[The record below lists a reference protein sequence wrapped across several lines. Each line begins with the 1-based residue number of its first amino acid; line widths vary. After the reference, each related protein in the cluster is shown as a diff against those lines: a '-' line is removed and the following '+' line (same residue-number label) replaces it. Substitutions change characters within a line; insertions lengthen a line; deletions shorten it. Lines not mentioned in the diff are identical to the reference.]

1 MSASVR
7 TVDRG
12 ANALKARL
20 KAKARSVEVGV
31 IGVKSGEEESP
42 GVTVA
47 DVATWAEYGL
57 GQPQRSWLRD
67 WIEENQAQVETAM
80 RAESDAVLKGTRTKA
95 QALARLG
102 AWIAGAIQERI
113 AAGIEPPNA
122 DSTIDRKGSSK
133 PLIDKGQ
140 FRSSISSRVTE

>member
-12 ANALKARL
+12 AAALKARL
-20 KAKARSVEVGV
+20 KSRAQAVEVGV
-31 IGVKSGEEESP
+31 IGVKSSEEESP

-67 WIEENQAQVETAM
+67 WIEENQQQVEATM
-80 RAESDAVLKGTRTKA
+80 RAESDAVLRGARTKE